1 MTYKGPFEL
10 SIMYDHHP
18 DAESTTVF
26 QRARILHT
34 AKHMFTADW
43 HTYEQVRSFFDTE
56 ITQAA
61 FWNQLEGVQDGS
73 R

>member
-1 MTYKGPFEL
+1 MDYKGPFEL

-34 AKHMFTADW
+34 AKHMFTEL
-43 HTYEQVRSFFDTE
+43 HTYEELRSFFDTE

-61 FWNQLEGVQDGS
+61 FWNELEGVQDGS